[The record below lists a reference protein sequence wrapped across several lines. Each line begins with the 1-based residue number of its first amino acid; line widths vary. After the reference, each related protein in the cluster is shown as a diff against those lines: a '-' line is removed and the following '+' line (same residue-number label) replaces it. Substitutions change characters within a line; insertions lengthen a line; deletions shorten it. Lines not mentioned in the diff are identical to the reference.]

1 MLDEKDNTP
10 ISENESGVIWEFV
23 VKSPNRAKI
32 EKIAEMWEMIGNG

>member
-23 VKSPNRAKI
+23 VKSPSREKI
-32 EKIAEMWEMIGNG
+32 EKLAEMWEMIGNG